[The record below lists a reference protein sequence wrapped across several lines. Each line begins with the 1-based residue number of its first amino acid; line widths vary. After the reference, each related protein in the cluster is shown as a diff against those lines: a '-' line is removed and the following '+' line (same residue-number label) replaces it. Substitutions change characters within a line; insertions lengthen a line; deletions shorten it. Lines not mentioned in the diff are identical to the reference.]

1 MGTIFSKSVSTVKKT
16 PAQGQVTATL
26 KKFNIIIPKAK
37 KKRGKMTMLWQKVWR
52 MEALKVVRGDHFCTH
67 TS

>member
-1 MGTIFSKSVSTVKKT
+1 M
-16 PAQGQVTATL
+16 
-26 KKFNIIIPKAK
+26 PKAN
-37 KKRGKMTMLWQKVWR
+37 KKRGKMTMLWQKVWGMT